1 MASVSSLG
9 RFAKA
14 FVSISCHLL
23 PLRCCYLW
31 PLVVM
36 AIVSFLIQV
45 QATQTTLYKML
56 GQNMARDDAMK
67 FCWIQCFLWRHLAS
81 DAKSPNLKDGGYPRS
96 LVLLHSCFSQDFHS
110 HLDCSTLWWC
120 ASFLGPPTAASSDGW
135 NMLRIQFVFS
145 THWIHRCS
153 VPNGEKTAGRVGPEI
168 HSGQMLLARVHFI
181 SFRWCMIFSILFH
194 VAQKQQKQSV
204 QEQIGREA
212 HHNWL
217 CTSCTCWILLA
228 HAASISLL
236 NLIDYL
242 LISLIVYYSWRAKC
256 VASFCFPTCFQTET
270 L

>member
-56 GQNMARDDAMK
+56 GQNMARDHAMK
-67 FCWIQCFLWRHLAS
+67 FCWIQCFHWRRHLAS
-81 DAKSPNLKDGGYPRS
+81 DAKSPNLKDGGDPRS

-120 ASFLGPPTAASSDGW
+120 ASFLGPPTAASSDPQTGGICCEYS
-135 NMLRIQFVFS
+135 LGFQLIES
-145 THWIHRCS
+145 TGAAYQMEKKQREEWVQKSTQARC
-153 VPNGEKTAGRVGPEI
+153 
-168 HSGQMLLARVHFI
+168 F
-181 SFRWCMIFSILFH
+181 
-194 VAQKQQKQSV
+194 
-204 QEQIGREA
+204 
-212 HHNWL
+212 
-217 CTSCTCWILLA
+217 
-228 HAASISLL
+228 
-236 NLIDYL
+236 
-242 LISLIVYYSWRAKC
+242 
-256 VASFCFPTCFQTET
+256 
-270 L
+270 